1 MKRKSLLLIL
11 LLALGVPLTAIG
23 QTHLIPY
30 TEDFE
35 SYTNVGIG
43 VGVRPTGWTVT
54 PGANTVCEV
63 IGTSSG
69 KYLRIG
75 RNSAISSATR
85 IVTAELP
92 SFSSNVRVLKLTFK
106 LRASHTSGSVLQVG
120 YNNRSGSFQSLQDFN
135 PADYQGNQYTVTVDY
150 NRSSIAPF
158 SSVVIKYTG
167 NAADA
172 LWFIDDVQV
181 TFSPKTPNSLTASNV
196 TGSSAYLSW
205 SLVGN
210 AEQYQVQY
218 ADNASFSNA
227 QSVTTSNTS
236 ITLSDL
242 SCVTEYYAR
251 VRSVYGSAAN
261 NNLTYSDWSNV
272 VSFTTSCAVPTNVQV
287 YANPAEGVTVSWEGN
302 ANSYHIQYENI
313 ETWQSAYHNGLVTAA
328 GNSYTFT
335 GNESVPVVPG
345 MRYILRVQADC
356 QVSMFSYWIW

>member
-1 MKRKSLLLIL
+1 MKSKHLLMML

-43 VGVRPTGWTVT
+43 VGVTPTDWTVNT
-54 PGANTVCEV
+54 GANTVCEV

-75 RNSAISSATR
+75 RNDVSGSTTR
-85 IVTAELP
+85 IVTAQLP
-92 SFSSNVRVLKLTFK
+92 SFSSNLQVLKITFN
-106 LRASHTSGSVLQVG
+106 LRAIHTSGSVLQVG
-120 YNNRSGSFQSLQDFN
+120 YNDRQGTFQSLQEFLPTN
-135 PADYQGNQYTVTVDY
+135 YQTQTTVTVDF
-150 NRSSIAPF
+150 NGPTGVRNNII
-158 SSVVIKYTG
+158 IKYTG
-167 NAADA
+167 NTANA

-181 TFSPKTPNSLTASNV
+181 TFSTKDPDSLSATNV
-196 TGSSAYLSW
+196 TGSSANLSW

-218 ADNASFSNA
+218 ADNANFSNA
-227 QSVTTSNTS
+227 QSVTASNTS

-261 NNLTYSDWSNV
+261 NNLTYSGWS
-272 VSFTTSCAVPTNVQV
+272 
-287 YANPAEGVTVSWEGN
+287 
-302 ANSYHIQYENI
+302 
-313 ETWQSAYHNGLVTAA
+313 ET
-328 GNSYTFT
+328 YTFT
-335 GNESVPVVPG
+335 TTAAACPAPTNLTVSNITSNSATVNWESTGTWFVYQIKKSG
-345 MRYILRVQADC
+345 E
-356 QVSMFSYWIW
+356 